1 VTVARRCQIADVLRA
16 HVRAARR
23 DRSVQPPEDLI
34 ASELRCTGKQRAVRA
49 AIAEG
54 VMRRGMRGLYIP
66 KELDP
71 GAARVFRKGA
81 RGQLA
86 GRRRR

>member
-1 VTVARRCQIADVLRA
+1 MSSMRC
-16 HVRAARR
+16 
-23 DRSVQPPEDLI
+23 S
-34 ASELRCTGKQRAVRA
+34 GKERAVRA
-49 AIAEG
+49 ALAEG
-54 VMRRGMRGLYIP
+54 IVRRGMRGLYVP

-71 GAARVFRKGA
+71 GAARVFRRGA